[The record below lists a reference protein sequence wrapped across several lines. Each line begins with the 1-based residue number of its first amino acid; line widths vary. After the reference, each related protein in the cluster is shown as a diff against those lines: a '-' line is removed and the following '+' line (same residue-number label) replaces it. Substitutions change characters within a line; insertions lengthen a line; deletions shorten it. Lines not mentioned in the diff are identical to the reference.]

1 MKLIS
6 KYTCKLV
13 RLLTAFSLMLS
24 AAGCVNEDDNCP
36 VPGSGSDT
44 VKLRFTIV
52 TRTPMNSS
60 RQSSRAADISGDK
73 IGTPAENYLNL
84 AARDISFLL
93 FDSDQK
99 LLRNF
104 TPDVDITPVDG
115 SNYITYTVRATI
127 SEPYF
132 ANVDNAD
139 TDFYI
144 MVVANGRPYGLSAFA
159 LAPGVTSISDVA
171 GQLASFTMPTVSID
185 PENYGRFGWQPDQ
198 PGIADG
204 KYIPMAG
211 LQHFKI
217 AKGAFDAAGPENF
230 VELSPGDGSKDIN
243 MLRAVAKIEVI
254 DRIDLADGVQFP
266 GIESRMSI
274 EKVELM
280 GYCATGTIL
289 PSYDQ
294 WNRNDVLETQ
304 QVIAPTL
311 ADPLVYRNPE
321 PASKDNVPN
330 YDVNTGI
337 EFHEDASYPSDDEH
351 YPGSNVFS
359 VYVPEYSLASIG
371 SNNPTY
377 AVVTVQT
384 APNDSRRFLMPLA
397 TYNNGAAG
405 DNISSLLRNHIY
417 QYAITGFAGPNTD
430 LDLIVRNWDDNEVIW
445 DYTDNPGLA
454 EGGAIAFDTNT
465 CTVDKSAAEVVFRN
479 DRADIKASFKLASP
493 VNATWRA
500 VFVHESGTQGAFVFV
515 DENGNEV
522 ESVSGTINGN
532 TAANLTIRTKD
543 NPRENNNV
551 ERLQIIVTM
560 ADGRSVTADVLAGGG
575 YGSGKTYIT
584 VIQNH
589 QL

>member
-6 KYTCKLV
+6 KYACKFV
-13 RLLTAFSLMLS
+13 RLMTAFSLMLS

-217 AKGAFDAAGPENF
+217 AKGAFDAAGPGNF

-254 DRIDLADGVQFP
+254 DKIDITGNFADAPAERI
-266 GIESRMSI
+266 SI
-274 EKVELM
+274 EKVELL

-289 PSYDQ
+289 PSFDQ
-294 WNRNDVLETQ
+294 WDRNYVLETQ
-304 QVIAPTL
+304 QVVAPTMASPL
-311 ADPLVYRNPE
+311 AYRNP
-321 PASKDNVPN
+321 AANFN
-330 YDVNTGI
+330 NTTDGTKI
-337 EFHEDASYPSDDEH
+337 EFHNDPDAQDKRTDGCP
-351 YPGSNVFS
+351 VFS
-359 VYVPEYSLASIG
+359 VYTTEYSLAAIG
-371 SNNPTY
+371 TANPVY
-377 AVVTVQT
+377 ARVTVQVNPT
-384 APNDSRRFLMPLA
+384 DSRIYLLKLA
-397 TYNNGAAG
+397 SYANGQPG
-405 DNISSLLRNHIY
+405 DNITELLRNHIY
-417 QYAITGFAGPNTD
+417 RYEIQGVALDKTLNVYYCVCPWTDSKITIPPFN
-430 LDLIVRNWDDNEVIW
+430 
-445 DYTDNPGLA
+445 
-454 EGGAIAFDTNT
+454 
-465 CTVDKSAAEVVFRN
+465 
-479 DRADIKASFKLASP
+479 
-493 VNATWRA
+493 
-500 VFVHESGTQGAFVFV
+500 
-515 DENGNEV
+515 
-522 ESVSGTINGN
+522 
-532 TAANLTIRTKD
+532 
-543 NPRENNNV
+543 
-551 ERLQIIVTM
+551 
-560 ADGRSVTADVLAGGG
+560 
-575 YGSGKTYIT
+575 
-584 VIQNH
+584 
-589 QL
+589 